1 MTKFWDPDTELLAKL
16 KNAAFRTG
24 KKAQEKNAMFL
35 LRQFYNK
42 HDLEHMLFAGK
53 TMEIM
58 IAFVLGMIQKFMG
71 KSSFEVEMTAE
82 DDDAQI
88 DFRINGKPIQQKFCW
103 EPDDDEMIDE
113 QNRLWW
119 RGILLVIIERYKEG
133 GDYDIIDTLTEI
145 MEFADVPKESIEKEL
160 DEDPALDIAEEIW
173 KWYCDRMKL
182 KKLPQLRSL
191 YR

>member
-58 IAFVLGMIQKFMG
+58 IAFILGMIQKFMG

-103 EPDDDEMIDE
+103 KPDDDEMIDE

-145 MEFADVPKESIEKEL
+145 MEFADVPKESIKKEL
-160 DEDPALDIAEEIW
+160 DEDPALDIAEEMW

-182 KKLPQLRSL
+182 KKLPQLRLL

>member
-88 DFRINGKPIQQKFCW
+88 DFLINGKPIQQKFCW
-103 EPDDDEMIDE
+103 KPDDDKVIDE

-160 DEDPALDIAEEIW
+160 DEDPALDVAEEMW

-191 YR
+191 YH

>member
-1 MTKFWDPDTELLAKL
+1 
-16 KNAAFRTG
+16 
-24 KKAQEKNAMFL
+24 MFL

-103 EPDDDEMIDE
+103 KPDDDKMIDE

-160 DEDPALDIAEEIW
+160 DEDPALDVAEEMW

-191 YR
+191 YH

>member
-16 KNAAFRTG
+16 KNSAFKAG
-24 KKAQEKNAMFL
+24 KKATDKNAMFL
-35 LRQFYNK
+35 LRSFYNK
-42 HDLEHMLFAGK
+42 NDLEHMLYAGK
-53 TMEIM
+53 TMEILV
-58 IAFVLGMIQKFMG
+58 AFILGMIQKFMG
-71 KSSFEVEMTAE
+71 KALFEVEMTAE

-103 EPDDDEMIDE
+103 KPDDDKMIDE

-119 RGILLVIIERYKEG
+119 RGILLVIIERYQKG
-133 GDYDIIDTLTEI
+133 GEYDIIDTLIE
-145 MEFADVPKESIEKEL
+145 MMKFADVPQENIEKEL
-160 DEDPALDIAEEIW
+160 DEDPALDVAEEMW

-191 YR
+191 YH